1 METET
6 TQISN
11 YQKLVIF
18 TNWTL
23 KALGLAFL
31 LTIYA
36 VYNGY
41 RTPFQSLEV
50 VQVYAQL
57 DDLAHATMAAQE
69 DILELHK
76 KVKK

>member
-1 METET
+1 MEEKKYEITLLE
-6 TQISN
+6 
-11 YQKLVIF
+11 KAAIF

-23 KALGLAFL
+23 KACGIAFL
-31 LTIYA
+31 LCCFA
-36 VYNGY
+36 VYKGY